1 MRPLIFFW
9 MASLAVHGQTV
20 PPTPNRVFDTA
31 KDETESHELPTAKQK
46 QLIKAGV
53 SLPLLRQS
61 TFTPY
66 WLAVGLNAAIERKL
80 SNGLV
85 VTGGLESNYSFS
97 QGLRLYSLEMP
108 VGLRY
113 YFSVGKRMRQRADRH
128 SFFSHYVSLQTHNV
142 LLANLQYANDP
153 RPRSDLRNYYRGQ
166 LSTQTVNVGVINE
179 PFNMLQHAYFQL
191 GSQFRVSRS
200 SYLDVNVVVP
210 APFLIYHKFDYTLST
225 PSLINISY
233 GIAWPR

>member
-1 MRPLIFFW
+1 MRLLIVFW
-9 MASLAVHGQTV
+9 VASLAVHGQSV
-20 PPTPNRVFDTA
+20 QPAPNRIFDTA
-31 KDETESHELPTAKQK
+31 KGETEAYTMPTAQQK

-53 SLPLLRQS
+53 GLPLLRQS

-80 SNGLV
+80 STGLAIV
-85 VTGGLESNYSFS
+85 GGLESNYSFS
-97 QGLRLYSLEMP
+97 QQLRLYSLEMP

-128 SFFSHYVSLQTHNV
+128 SFFSHYVGFQTHNV

-153 RPRSDLRNYYRGQ
+153 RPLPELRNYYRGQ
-166 LSTQTVNVGVINE
+166 FLKQTVNVGVINE
-179 PFNMLQHAYFQL
+179 PFNLLQHAYFQL
-191 GSQFRVSRS
+191 GSQFRVSPS

-210 APFLIYHKFDYTLST
+210 VPWLIYHKFDNTLST
-225 PSLINISY
+225 PSLINVSY